1 MGLGE
6 ATHGGKKL
14 WGRCGRF
21 LEMAGHH
28 EWAAYLITES
38 HNDTNYGVASQ
49 ETQLGFSVKHRLIG
63 A

>member
-14 WGRCGRF
+14 WGRCGKF

-38 HNDTNYGVASQ
+38 HDDTNYGVASQ
-49 ETQLGFSVKHRLIG
+49 ETPGI
-63 A
+63 